1 VARGPIEDSYQGA
14 VNYMLDIII
23 FLQKRIDLL
32 DKALPILLEKHQLKG
47 LYLTPAKNRDEVYET
62 YKKHNP
68 WGSE

>member
-1 VARGPIEDSYQGA
+1 
-14 VNYMLDIII
+14 MLDIII

-68 WGSE
+68 WGRE